1 MKLNI
6 CWTAK
11 GRQKECYESI
21 REKFG
26 IPSYMSVNHE
36 TPCDIREEDMEMLRE
51 CERRGFLKIRFK
63 NNKKTLKQ

>member
-1 MKLNI
+1 MKLTV

-11 GRQKECYESI
+11 GRQKDCYESI

-26 IPSYMSVNHE
+26 ISSYMSVNHE

-63 NNKKTLKQ
+63 DKRL